1 MLFRFFLLVI
11 QQTPRV
17 AKIKK
22 ILAINK
28 NVVEFLKRVQTS
40 IKSVQ
45 AIRLP
50 TTIADKLCQKFN
62 LVKQAIPLPAQT
74 PVIGA
79 GTATKT
85 IRADQTANVLFLD
98 TSSVCMSFPCFLNL
112 LSSFRT
118 ILLNVLDCFSFV
130 KIGRN
135 KSKIK
140 TDERLD
146 PKKLAKKDANG
157 DSALSPQT
165 LLIPKGIAIRASQT
179 GSIDINSVDQK
190 LPPLLTK
197 KFWMAFII
205 YIVY

>member
-1 MLFRFFLLVI
+1 MLFCFFLLVI
-11 QQTPRV
+11 QQTAKV
-17 AKIKK
+17 AKIKT

-28 NVVEFLKRVQTS
+28 NVVESLKIVQTS
-40 IKSVQ
+40 IKRVQ

-50 TTIADKLCQKFN
+50 AIIADKLCQKFN
-62 LVKQAIPLPAQT
+62 LVKHAIPLPAQT

-85 IRADQTANVLFLD
+85 IRADQTAKVLFLD
-98 TSSVCMSFPCFLNL
+98 VSSVCISFPCLLNL
-112 LSSFRT
+112 LSSLRT

-135 KSKIK
+135 KIKIK
-140 TDERLD
+140 IDAILD

-157 DSALSPQT
+157 DSALSPQI
-165 LLIPKGIAIRASQT
+165 LLIPKGIAIRDSQT

-197 KFWMAFII
+197 KF
-205 YIVY
+205 